1 MEKLDLTKKYKTYYS
16 AKAKPELTE
25 FGNIQYLTIKGKGEP
40 AGKEF
45 DEKTATLYPVAYG
58 IKKICKAQSKDF
70 AVPKLEGLW
79 WADSSK
85 PFLSVPRSEW
95 QWKLLIRMPDFV
107 TSKMLTQ
114 SLNDLVKAKKI
125 KSDYDIILE
134 TINEGKLINILHT
147 GPYSAEPA
155 TIAHM
160 DSFIKENKL
169 SKNGLHHEIYLSDP
183 NKTEPSKMKTILRQP
198 VK

>member
-1 MEKLDLTKKYKTYYS
+1 MEKLDLTKKYKAYYS

-45 DEKTATLYPVAYG
+45 GEKTATLYPVAYG

-107 TSKMLTQ
+107 TSKILAEATKEVSEKKKLQ
-114 SLNDLVKAKKI
+114 SAKEVN
-125 KSDYDIILE
+125 LE
-134 TINEGKLINILHT
+134 TIDEGKLVNILHA
-147 GPYSAEPA
+147 GSYSAEPA
-155 TIAHM
+155 TIAQM
-160 DSFIKENKL
+160 DNFIKGNSL